1 MRLHTLGGWLLVGWL
16 AFQPAWAGPLT
27 VLFLASGESFLHG
40 MRGWLLRPSET
51 RSASRSITTQT
62 GETLYG
68 FIAASTPRKALTAN
82 PSATLAGYC
91 QPDRTDVI
99 VAFDEAAAQAVAQE
113 CTVPLLVVRV
123 SRQQVAALRVLPLR
137 DRTSALYLEAEPR
150 LNLQLMRVLLPEA
163 RTVGVWVATP
173 TPAWLSPLRAEAQ
186 RLQLTLEEMV
196 VSDDLEAVRAL
207 RPRLTRLDAVLLPPD
222 LTLINE
228 WSLKPLLL
236 MTVRQGVPVF
246 GGLTARYVEAGVLA
260 AVVADEARGSEQMQ
274 RFIDELAQGRTPAPA
289 YPTAVRVVI
298 NATMAQTLG
307 VSAEALVRA
316 RSLFPRY

>member
-1 MRLHTLGGWLLVGWL
+1 MRPHTLGGWLLVGWL
-16 AFQPAWAGPLT
+16 AFQPAWAGSLT
-27 VLFLASGESFLHG
+27 VLFLASGESFFHE
-40 MRGWLLRPSET
+40 MRGLPLWPSET
-51 RSASRSITTQT
+51 RSASLSITTRA

-82 PSATLAGYC
+82 HNATLAGYC

-113 CTVPLLVVRV
+113 CIVPLLVVQV
-123 SRQQVAALRVLPLR
+123 SHQQVTALRVLPLR
-137 DRTSALYLEAEPR
+137 DRISALYLEAEPR
-150 LNLQLMRVLLPEA
+150 LNLQLMRVLLPDA
-163 RTVGVWVATP
+163 RTVGVWVPTP
-173 TPAWLSPLRAEAQ
+173 EPAWLSPLRAEAQ
-186 RLQLTLEEMV
+186 RLQFTLEEMI

-307 VSAEALVRA
+307 VSAEAIARA
-316 RSLFPRY
+316 RSMFPRY